1 MNFLAHAFLTPNNGQ
16 LLIGNFF
23 GDSFKGKPEK
33 HGPRMVSEGIKL
45 HRSID
50 HYTDSHPLVL
60 SAVELFR
67 PQQKRFAP
75 VVTDL
80 VFDHLLASEFQRWSE
95 IDLSTYTESV
105 FDRIDKEG
113 QHIPEKAM
121 VFYPHLKKHN
131 WLLHYSKMKGLQLA
145 LEGMDRRIATPT
157 FLADCVGLV
166 DENREELQGLFNPF
180 FKDLQK
186 HVKNYLTNMDSD
198 IDSSFV
204 PLK

>member
-1 MNFLAHAFLTPNNGQ
+1 
-16 LLIGNFF
+16 
-23 GDSFKGKPEK
+23 
-33 HGPRMVSEGIKL
+33 MVTEGIKL

-50 HYTDSHPLVL
+50 HYTDTHPLVL
-60 SAVELFR
+60 DAIELFR

-80 VFDHLLASEFQRWSE
+80 VFDHLLASEFDQWSE
-95 IDLSTYTESV
+95 MDLRDFTLSTFE
-105 FDRIDKEG
+105 RIDEEEH
-113 QHIPEKAM
+113 HIPHKAM

-145 LEGMDRRIATPT
+145 LEGMDRRISAESA
-157 FLADCVGLV
+157 LANCVHLV
-166 DENREELQGLFNPF
+166 DEHRAELHGLFNPF
-180 FKDLQK
+180 FKDLQN
-186 HVKNYLTNMDSD
+186 HVNDYLTNMDSE